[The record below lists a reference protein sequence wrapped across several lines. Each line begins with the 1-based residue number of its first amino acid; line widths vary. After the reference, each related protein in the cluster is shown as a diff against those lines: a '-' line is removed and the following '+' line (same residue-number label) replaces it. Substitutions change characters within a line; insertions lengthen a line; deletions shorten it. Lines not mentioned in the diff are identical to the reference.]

1 MKLNRV
7 LLLIFCS
14 GILFVGVVSNIF
26 AYTTVQNGQYTA
38 HADAYRSGG
47 INNDRLHVNL
57 WAMAECNASAIGTT
71 LEISLKVNNKP
82 HLDVTPT
89 KIINYGSGYIV
100 RNLRSA
106 YEKNAAR
113 AYAKSKGN
121 ASYAGTLSAEA
132 VETVPEMPPPPPP
145 LPPPPLP
152 PPVDDGPCQSPGLY
166 PVDDLYTATGGE
178 TKESCLL
185 ASGPYSS
192 VDWYIQNPS
201 EIVDGVSTYIETDSG
216 DGTSTEAR
224 MSYQFPADAS
234 GDYVIYVNVQLA
246 SNNSTYNESYTVSVT
261 PSPDNTLEPPDP
273 DPSDTGN
280 DGDSQDTG
288 DASTVSP
295 GGTHEFQVTADEA
308 YYFVHW
314 YVKSPSETGIG
325 TEIEYDGD
333 GYGGE
338 TESSFSYT
346 FPTTIGDYV
355 ITARVYLFSDYTYYD
370 ETFDITVQ

>member
-1 MKLNRV
+1 MKLYRV
-7 LLLIFCS
+7 FFLIFFS

-26 AYTTVQNGQYTA
+26 SVVRVQDGPYIAEAN
-38 HADAYRSGG
+38 AYRSGG

-57 WAMAECNASAIGTT
+57 YAMAESKASARYGQLGVTQN
-71 LEISLKVNNKP
+71 VNNRP
-82 HLDVTPT
+82 ELDFAWVKVDVNGSYWISAKLRVT
-89 KIINYGSGYIV
+89 N
-100 RNLRSA
+100 
-106 YEKNAAR
+106 EENAADTF
-113 AYAKSKGN
+113 ASAKGSSTNG
-121 ASYAGTLSAEA
+121 GTFVATAWDNVL
-132 VETVPEMPPPPPP
+132 VMPPSPLSPPIF
-145 LPPPPLP
+145 
-152 PPVDDGPCQSPGLY
+152 DDGPCQSPGLY
-166 PVDDLYTATGGE
+166 PVNDLYTATGGE

-192 VDWYIQNPS
+192 VDWYIQSPS

-295 GGTHEFQVTADEA
+295 GGTHEFQVTANEA

-314 YVKSPSETGIG
+314 YVKSPSEIGIG

-338 TESSFSYT
+338 TEASFSYT
-346 FPTTIGDYV
+346 FPETTGAYV
-355 ITARVYLFSDYTYYD
+355 ITARVYLYSNPSSYYD

>member
-1 MKLNRV
+1 M
-7 LLLIFCS
+7 
-14 GILFVGVVSNIF
+14 
-26 AYTTVQNGQYTA
+26 
-38 HADAYRSGG
+38 
-47 INNDRLHVNL
+47 
-57 WAMAECNASAIGTT
+57 E
-71 LEISLKVNNKP
+71 
-82 HLDVTPT
+82 
-89 KIINYGSGYIV
+89 
-100 RNLRSA
+100 
-106 YEKNAAR
+106 
-113 AYAKSKGN
+113 
-121 ASYAGTLSAEA
+121 
-132 VETVPEMPPPPPP
+132 
-145 LPPPPLP
+145 
-152 PPVDDGPCQSPGLY
+152 
-166 PVDDLYTATGGE
+166 
-178 TKESCLL
+178 
-185 ASGPYSS
+185 
-192 VDWYIQNPS
+192 WYIQNPR
-201 EIVDGVSTYIETDSG
+201 EIVDGVSTSIEADSG